1 MADIRIIRGQRIVP
15 DVEQALRFAGY
26 ESKGAAWERAEGMC
40 RDMAPLLRRS
50 LQAKAVLAFTEKRL
64 YVILTLG
71 AAVSR
76 QIDRYQDDGD
86 ELAAVLFAAMADTC
100 LFALEQQ
107 VLQQLR
113 LICRQKGCGI
123 VCRHEP
129 GSDLPLSVQA
139 DAVCETAAGRTAG
152 VTVNAAMAL
161 SPEKSMS
168 LVFDLCEDPA
178 VFQVKH
184 DCTAC
189 PKTDCPQ
196 RQAESAREVRLTCPG
211 GCRVHDYI
219 QSQGTALA
227 MPCGGKG
234 MCGKCRV
241 RVVRGRLPVTPE
253 DKRIFS
259 EAQLA
264 QGWRLACKAV
274 TREAVEI
281 VVPVQ
286 EQQGFS
292 ALAAE
297 AADEGALSL
306 AADHDYG
313 LAVDIGTTTL
323 AAALVDCTDGKILA
337 TATAVNSQR
346 SFGAD
351 VVSRIGAACHGKGK
365 ALQKAVRRDLTRLM
379 KQLLKDHPGTAARC
393 RQMAIAANTTMLH
406 LLMGW
411 WPCDG
416 LGDWPFHPVSLGGK
430 TYRAQEVLGP
440 QSPLADATVTLLPGM
455 STYVG
460 ADITAGIWQ
469 CGLASSDD
477 VSLFVDLGTNGEMVL
492 GNKDQ
497 RFIASAPAGPALEG
511 GKLTWGT
518 GSVPGAI
525 CGVRIERGRAKVR
538 TIDHTVPV
546 GICGTGILEAMAGL
560 VREGLVDETGKL
572 VEPYFHKGFPL
583 ASTLDYQRITLSQQ
597 DIREIQ
603 MAKSAIRAGIESL
616 IERSGI
622 SRQRVHQVFLAG
634 GFGYYLD
641 PQKAAVIGLLPADLA
656 ERTTAVGNTSLK
668 GAIGLLTGA
677 VTLEELQAI
686 AAGVEEIVLGND
698 EAFQRLYIDYLN
710 F

>member
-411 WPCDG
+411 PCDG

-455 STYVG
+455 STYGG

>member
-50 LQAKAVLAFTEKRL
+50 LQAKAVLAFTAERL

-139 DAVCETAAGRTAG
+139 DAVRETAAGRTAG

-178 VFQVKH
+178 VFQAKH

-227 MPCGGKG
+227 MLCGGKG

-411 WPCDG
+411 PCDG

-538 TIDHTVPV
+538 TIDHAVPV

-603 MAKSAIRAGIESL
+603 MAKSTIRAGIESL

-622 SRQRVHQVFLAG
+622 SRQRVHRVFLAG

-686 AAGVEEIVLGND
+686 AAGAEEIVLGND

>member
-50 LQAKAVLAFTEKRL
+50 LQAKAVLAFTAERL

-139 DAVCETAAGRTAG
+139 DAVRETAAGRTAG

-274 TREAVEI
+274 TREAAEI

-406 LLMGW
+406 LLMG

-622 SRQRVHQVFLAG
+622 SRQRIHQVFLAG

>member
-189 PKTDCPQ
+189 PKKDCPQ
-196 RQAESAREVRLTCPG
+196 RQAESAREVRMTCPG
-211 GCRVHDYI
+211 GCRVHEYL

-241 RVVRGRLPVTPE
+241 RVVQGKLPVTPE

-259 EAQLA
+259 DAQLA

-274 TREAVEI
+274 TREAAEI

-297 AADEGALSL
+297 AADEGAVSLSVG
-306 AADHDYG
+306 HDYG

-323 AAALVDCTDGKILA
+323 AAALVDCTGGKILA
-337 TATAVNSQR
+337 TATTVNSQR

-351 VVSRIGAACHGKGK
+351 VVSRIGAACHGKGR
-365 ALQKAVRRDLTRLM
+365 ALQKAVRRDLTRLV
-379 KQLLKDHPGTAARC
+379 KQLFQDHPGVAGHC
-393 RQMAIAANTTMLH
+393 HCMAIAANTTMLH

-411 WPCDG
+411 SCEG
-416 LGDWPFHPVSLGGK
+416 LGNWPFHPVSLGGG
-430 TYRAQEVLGP
+430 TYDIQAVLGR
-440 QSPLADATVTLLPGM
+440 QDVLTDCTVTLLPGM

-477 VSLFVDLGTNGEMVL
+477 VSLFVDLGTNGEMAL
-492 GNKDQ
+492 GNKGQ

-538 TIDHTVPV
+538 TIDHAVPV

-583 ASTLDYQRITLSQQ
+583 ASTLDYRRITLSQQ

-622 SRQRVHQVFLAG
+622 SRQRIRQVWLAG

-677 VTLEELQAI
+677 VTLDELQAI
-686 AAGVEEIVLGND
+686 AAGAEEIVLGND

>member
-40 RDMAPLLRRS
+40 RDMAPLLRRP

-227 MPCGGKG
+227 MSCGGKG

-406 LLMGW
+406 LLMG

>member
-337 TATAVNSQR
+337 TATVVNSQR

-365 ALQKAVRRDLTRLM
+365 ALQKAVRRDLTRLT

-411 WPCDG
+411 PCDG

-440 QSPLADATVTLLPGM
+440 QTVLADATVTLLPGM

-525 CGVRIERGRAKVR
+525 CGVRIERGWAKVR
-538 TIDHTVPV
+538 TIDHAVPV

-622 SRQRVHQVFLAG
+622 SRQRIHQVFLAG

-686 AAGVEEIVLGND
+686 AAGAEEIVLGND

>member
-50 LQAKAVLAFTEKRL
+50 LQAKAVLAFTAERL

-139 DAVCETAAGRTAG
+139 DAVRETAAGRTAG

-234 MCGKCRV
+234 MCGKCRI

-274 TREAVEI
+274 TREAAEI

-323 AAALVDCTDGKILA
+323 AAVLVDCTDGKILA

-406 LLMGW
+406 LLMG

-686 AAGVEEIVLGND
+686 AAGAEEIVLGND

>member
-50 LQAKAVLAFTEKRL
+50 LQAKAVLAFTAERL

-227 MPCGGKG
+227 MSCGGKG

-411 WPCDG
+411 PCDG

-538 TIDHTVPV
+538 TIDHAVPV

>member
-411 WPCDG
+411 PCDG

-460 ADITAGIWQ
+460 ADITVGIWQ

-686 AAGVEEIVLGND
+686 AAGAEEIVLGND

>member
-50 LQAKAVLAFTEKRL
+50 LQAKAVLAFTAERL

-139 DAVCETAAGRTAG
+139 DAVRETAAGRTAG

-365 ALQKAVRRDLTRLM
+365 ALQKAVRRDLTRLT

-411 WPCDG
+411 PCDG

-440 QSPLADATVTLLPGM
+440 QTVLADATVTLLPGM

-686 AAGVEEIVLGND
+686 AAGAEEIVLGND

>member
-50 LQAKAVLAFTEKRL
+50 LQAKAVLAFTAERL

-227 MPCGGKG
+227 MSCGGKG

-411 WPCDG
+411 PCDG

-430 TYRAQEVLGP
+430 TYRAQEVLRP

>member
-379 KQLLKDHPGTAARC
+379 KQLLKNHPGTAARC

-406 LLMGW
+406 LLMG

-460 ADITAGIWQ
+460 ADITVGIWQ

>member
-227 MPCGGKG
+227 MSCGGKG

-411 WPCDG
+411 PCDG

-430 TYRAQEVLGP
+430 TYRAQEVLEP

>member
-50 LQAKAVLAFTEKRL
+50 LQAKAVLAFTAERL

-139 DAVCETAAGRTAG
+139 DAVRETAAGRTAG

-411 WPCDG
+411 PCDG

-538 TIDHTVPV
+538 TIDHAVPV

-686 AAGVEEIVLGND
+686 AAGAEEIVLGND

>member
-379 KQLLKDHPGTAARC
+379 KQLLKDHPGTAGRC

-406 LLMGW
+406 LLMG

>member
-50 LQAKAVLAFTEKRL
+50 LQAKAVLAFTEERL

-139 DAVCETAAGRTAG
+139 DAVRETAAGRTAG

-168 LVFDLCEDPA
+168 LVFDLCEDPS

-211 GCRVHDYI
+211 VCRVHDYI

-253 DKRIFS
+253 DERIFS

-274 TREAVEI
+274 TREAVELA
-281 VVPVQ
+281 VPVQ

-297 AADEGALSL
+297 AADEGVLSL

-365 ALQKAVRRDLTRLM
+365 ALQKAVRRDLTRLT
-379 KQLLKDHPGTAARC
+379 KQLLKDHPGTAGRC

-406 LLMGW
+406 LLMG

-440 QSPLADATVTLLPGM
+440 QSPLTDATVTLLPGM

-538 TIDHTVPV
+538 TIDHAVPV

-616 IERSGI
+616 IEHSGI

-686 AAGVEEIVLGND
+686 AAGAEEIVLGND

>member
-227 MPCGGKG
+227 MSCGGKG

-406 LLMGW
+406 LLMG

-686 AAGVEEIVLGND
+686 AAGAEEIVLGND

>member
-15 DVEQALRFAGY
+15 DVEQALQFAGY

-50 LQAKAVLAFTEKRL
+50 LQAKAVLAFTEERL

-86 ELAAVLFAAMADTC
+86 ELAAVLFAAMADTY

-139 DAVCETAAGRTAG
+139 DAVRETAAGRTAG

-365 ALQKAVRRDLTRLM
+365 ALQKAVRRDLTRLT

-411 WPCDG
+411 PCDG

-440 QSPLADATVTLLPGM
+440 QTVLADATVTLLPGM

-538 TIDHTVPV
+538 TIDHAVPV

-560 VREGLVDETGKL
+560 VREGLVDATGKL

-686 AAGVEEIVLGND
+686 AAGAEEIVLGND
-698 EAFQRLYIDYLN
+698 EAFQRLYIEYLN

>member
-15 DVEQALRFAGY
+15 DVEQALQFAGY

-50 LQAKAVLAFTEKRL
+50 LQAKAVLAFTEERL

-411 WPCDG
+411 PCDG

-686 AAGVEEIVLGND
+686 AAGAEEIVLGND

>member
-50 LQAKAVLAFTEKRL
+50 LQAKAVLAFTAERL

-168 LVFDLCEDPA
+168 LVFDLCKDPA

-274 TREAVEI
+274 TREAAEI

-306 AADHDYG
+306 PADHDYG

-406 LLMGW
+406 LLMG

-686 AAGVEEIVLGND
+686 AAGAEEIVLGND

>member
-411 WPCDG
+411 PCDG

-634 GFGYYLD
+634 GFGYDLD

-686 AAGVEEIVLGND
+686 AAGAEEIVLGND

>member
-50 LQAKAVLAFTEKRL
+50 LQAKAVLAFTEKRF

-411 WPCDG
+411 PCDG

-430 TYRAQEVLGP
+430 TYCAQEVLGP

>member
-411 WPCDG
+411 PCDG

-440 QSPLADATVTLLPGM
+440 QSPLADATVTPLPGM

-686 AAGVEEIVLGND
+686 AAGAEEIVLGND

>member
-50 LQAKAVLAFTEKRL
+50 LQAKAVLAFTAERL

-107 VLQQLR
+107 VLQQMR

-139 DAVCETAAGRTAG
+139 DAVRETAAGRTAG

-406 LLMGW
+406 LLMG

-686 AAGVEEIVLGND
+686 AAGAEEIVLGND

>member
-50 LQAKAVLAFTEKRL
+50 LQAKAVLAFTAERL

-139 DAVCETAAGRTAG
+139 DAVRETAAGRTAG

-411 WPCDG
+411 PCDG

-492 GNKDQ
+492 GNKEQ

-538 TIDHTVPV
+538 TIDHAVPV

-622 SRQRVHQVFLAG
+622 SRQRIHQVFLAG

>member
-337 TATAVNSQR
+337 TATAVNRQR

-406 LLMGW
+406 LLMG

-622 SRQRVHQVFLAG
+622 SRQRIHQVFLAG

-686 AAGVEEIVLGND
+686 AAGAEEIVLGND

>member
-50 LQAKAVLAFTEKRL
+50 LQAKAVLAFTAERL

-274 TREAVEI
+274 TREAAEI

-406 LLMGW
+406 LLMG

-686 AAGVEEIVLGND
+686 AAGAEEIVLGND

>member
-50 LQAKAVLAFTEKRL
+50 LQAKAVLAFTAERL

-152 VTVNAAMAL
+152 VTVNAAMVL

-227 MPCGGKG
+227 MSCGGKG

-406 LLMGW
+406 LLMG

-686 AAGVEEIVLGND
+686 AAGAEEIVLGND